1 MNKDI
6 KRLATTLRKGL
17 RNFLGIEQDSEALI
31 GLLDLVT
38 ERQKELGKTLLD
50 IQNHNVTFHK
60 VTMSKKV
67 RTLMESLEDDIKS
80 VRYDMDDLE
89 YRLDDAECSI
99 ENHTYDYDH
108 YDEDEI
114 QEIASNV
121 LKSASIEVSTEA
133 TIRTE

>member
-80 VRYDMDDLE
+80 VRFSSLLQSKYQRRQPLE
-89 YRLDDAECSI
+89 QSDTLTNS
-99 ENHTYDYDH
+99 
-108 YDEDEI
+108 
-114 QEIASNV
+114 
-121 LKSASIEVSTEA
+121 
-133 TIRTE
+133 